1 MRGITH
7 IGGGEKSPSPTFDI
21 RRRIM
26 KKKNRFK
33 SWLIKVLRNWL
44 SKLEPYHN
52 VVKVEH
58 VHVPLLTLDASVDMP
73 KSRPLPEDR
82 INEILA
88 KRLSEEVIK
97 YADIEYYE
105 KVDMSM
111 WEEQIVYRATVR
123 IAADKRG

>member
-1 MRGITH
+1 
-7 IGGGEKSPSPTFDI
+7 
-21 RRRIM
+21 M

-44 SKLEPYHN
+44 AKLEPYHN

-58 VHVPLLTLDASVDMP
+58 THVPLITLDASVAMP
-73 KSRPLPEDR
+73 KYSPLSEER

-88 KRLSEEVIK
+88 KQLSEEVIK
-97 YADIEYYE
+97 YANIEWCE
-105 KVDMSM
+105 KIDMSVFD
-111 WEEQIVYRATVR
+111 EQIIYRATVR

>member
-1 MRGITH
+1 
-7 IGGGEKSPSPTFDI
+7 
-21 RRRIM
+21 M

-58 VHVPLLTLDASVDMP
+58 THVPLVTLNASVAMP
-73 KSRPLPEDR
+73 KRRLLPEDR

-88 KRLSEEVIK
+88 KQLSEEIIK
-97 YADIEYYE
+97 YVDIEWCE
-105 KVDMSM
+105 NAWD
-111 WEEQIVYRATVR
+111 EQIVYRATVR
-123 IAADKRG
+123 VAADKRG

>member
-1 MRGITH
+1 
-7 IGGGEKSPSPTFDI
+7 
-21 RRRIM
+21 M

-33 SWLIKVLRNWL
+33 SWLIKLLRNWL
-44 SKLEPYHN
+44 AKLEPYHN

-58 VHVPLLTLDASVDMP
+58 TYVPLVTVNASFTMS
-73 KSRPLPEDR
+73 KCKPLKEEH

-88 KRLSEEVIK
+88 KQLSEEVIK
-97 YADIEYYE
+97 YADIEYCE

-123 IAADKRG
+123 VAADKRG

>member
-1 MRGITH
+1 
-7 IGGGEKSPSPTFDI
+7 
-21 RRRIM
+21 M

-33 SWLIKVLRNWL
+33 YWLVKVLRNWL
-44 SKLEPYHN
+44 AKLEPYHN

-58 VHVPLLTLDASVDMP
+58 VHVPLLTLDASVSIP
-73 KSRPLPEDR
+73 KCRPLSEDR

-88 KRLSEEVIK
+88 KQLSEEVIK
-97 YADIEYYE
+97 YADIEYCE
-105 KVDMSM
+105 KVDVSM